1 MKRWQDWVMLVL
13 GIWFF
18 LSPFILGYPD
28 VSAISAVN
36 SFVFGAIVAALAI
49 AALARP
55 QMWEE
60 WVNLVLGLWLIVA
73 PFALGFRGESAATT
87 NHIIVGLLIA
97 IDAVSVLIDFP
108 AHRLIRR

>member
-13 GIWFF
+13 GIWLF

-28 VSAISAVN
+28 LGAAMSVN
-36 SFVFGAIVAALAI
+36 SYIFGAIVTALAI

-55 QMWEE
+55 RMWEE
-60 WVNLVLGLWLIVA
+60 WVTLVLGLWLIIS
-73 PFALGFRGESAATT
+73 PFALGFRADTVATT

-97 IDAVSVLIDFP
+97 LDAISVLIDFP
-108 AHRLIRR
+108 TQKLARR

>member
-13 GIWFF
+13 GVWLF
-18 LSPFILGYPD
+18 LTPFILGYSD
-28 VSAISAVN
+28 FGSTASVN
-36 SFVFGAIVAALAI
+36 SFVFGIIVAALAL
-49 AALARP
+49 AALGRP

-73 PFALGFRGESAATT
+73 PFALGFRNETAAST
-87 NHIIVGLLIA
+87 NHIVVGLLIA

-108 AHRLIRR
+108 TQRLARR

>member
-13 GIWFF
+13 GIWLF

-28 VSAISAVN
+28 YGSTMAVN
-36 SFVFGAIVAALAI
+36 SFVFGIIVAVLAI
-49 AALARP
+49 AALSRP

-73 PFALGFRGESAATT
+73 PFALGFRAETGATT
-87 NHIIVGLLIA
+87 NHIVVGLLIA

-108 AHRLIRR
+108 SQRLIRR

>member
-13 GIWFF
+13 GVWLF

-28 VSAISAVN
+28 FGSTASVN
-36 SFVFGAIVAALAI
+36 SFLFGIIVSALALAALG
-49 AALARP
+49 RP

-73 PFALGFRGESAATT
+73 PFALMPSSPPETPEITR
-87 NHIIVGLLIA
+87 
-97 IDAVSVLIDFP
+97 FP
-108 AHRLIRR
+108 ATRGAELA